1 MPTHA
6 CTGLPTPPIIIPCK
20 FSRFFA
26 MIGRLFRLALLF
38 VTAFLLIRWLFSREQ
53 RQTVREFI
61 HTLAIALLA
70 SSLLFLLLN
79 LAGVRL

>member
-1 MPTHA
+1 
-6 CTGLPTPPIIIPCK
+6 
-20 FSRFFA
+20 

-38 VTAFLLIRWLFSREQ
+38 VTAFLLIRWLFNREQ
-53 RQTVREFI
+53 RQTGRDFI

-79 LAGVRL
+79 LAGIRL

>member
-1 MPTHA
+1 
-6 CTGLPTPPIIIPCK
+6 
-20 FSRFFA
+20 

-70 SSLLFLLLN
+70 IAAFGAGLW
-79 LAGVRL
+79 LAGKP

>member
-1 MPTHA
+1 
-6 CTGLPTPPIIIPCK
+6 
-20 FSRFFA
+20 

-61 HTLAIALLA
+61 HTLAIALLG

>member
-1 MPTHA
+1 
-6 CTGLPTPPIIIPCK
+6 
-20 FSRFFA
+20 

-53 RQTVREFI
+53 RQTVRDFI
-61 HTLAIALLA
+61 RTLAIALLG